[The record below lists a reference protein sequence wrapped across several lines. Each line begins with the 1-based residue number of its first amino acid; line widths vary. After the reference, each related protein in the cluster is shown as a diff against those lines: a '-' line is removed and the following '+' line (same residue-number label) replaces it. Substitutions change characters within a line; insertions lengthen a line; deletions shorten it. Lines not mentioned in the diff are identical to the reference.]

1 MKFSFSRISA
11 TLAIAAAALIAIPF
25 GAQAQQSPDYSY
37 VGLAGGD
44 NGLTVNS
51 KISVYDNVSLRPEVS
66 TDFTYND
73 DRDLSFFVPVTYD
86 FNSVGSG
93 RTAFNPFIGAG
104 VAGDIG
110 NNSRTDFAL
119 TAGADY
125 RFANRYVANSSVHYK
140 PFADSNE
147 LDFTAGIG
155 YTFR

>member
-1 MKFSFSRISA
+1 MKLSRI
-11 TLAIAAAALIAIPF
+11 LASLSLAAAALIAVPF

-37 VGLAGGD
+37 VGLAGSD
-44 NGLTVNS
+44 NGLTINS
-51 KISVYDNVSLRPEVS
+51 KISVADNVSLRPQVS
-66 TDFTYND
+66 TDFSFND
-73 DRDLSFFVPVTYD
+73 DRDLSFLVPVTYD

-93 RTAFNPFIGAG
+93 RTAFNPFVGAG

-125 RFANRYVANSSVHYK
+125 RFANRYVANGSVNYK
-140 PFADSNE
+140 PFANSNE
-147 LDFTAGIG
+147 IGFTAGIG